1 MRNKLYIE
9 NFGPIGN
16 IEMEFGD
23 LTFVVGPQAGG
34 KTIALETLK
43 LAIDSKA
50 IIDVLNK
57 NNYLT
62 GKVENV
68 INLYYGKGM
77 AAMWRPETRIELNG
91 TPFEKKDLAP
101 NVGKE
106 KPSETVF
113 YIPAQRVTSIL
124 EGAGKSFSSYST
136 ETPFV
141 NRMYGDVM
149 QRFIQNGI
157 DKQIILFP
165 KSTRLKS
172 QMRRRFD
179 DSIYHGAQVELDESD
194 MQRRLVLSVGGS
206 KLPVTGWSAGQRE
219 FTPLLLGIYCLTGAP
234 QKILRSQDYTTV
246 IIEEPEMGLHPKAIV
261 DVILQ
266 ILELVQGEKGN
277 EKSKHKYQVIV
288 STHSSLFIDFAWAFN
303 KIKTISDS
311 QIRDN
316 ALYELLGIGD
326 DPQMRKMLSGIFDK
340 EIRTCYLGKDN
351 STVYSH
357 SQDISILDVWDDDP
371 IVSEWGGMTSFA
383 TKTADVITGNVLN
396 YD

>member
-1 MRNKLYIE
+1 MRDRLYIE
-9 NFGPIGN
+9 NLGPIGN
-16 IEMEFGD
+16 VDIELGD
-23 LTFVVGPQAGG
+23 LTFVVGPQASG
-34 KTIALETLK
+34 KTLALETLK

-68 INLYYGKGM
+68 LNLYYGKGM
-77 AAMWRPETRIELNG
+77 AAMWRPETRIELND

-106 KPSETVF
+106 KPAETVF

-141 NRMYGDVM
+141 NRMYGDIM

-157 DKQIILFP
+157 DKQTVLFP
-165 KSTRLKS
+165 KPTRLKS
-172 QMRRRFD
+172 QMKRRFKE
-179 DSIYHGAQVELDESD
+179 SIYHGARVELDESD
-194 MQRRLVLSVGGS
+194 MQRRLVLSVEGT

-266 ILELVQGEKGN
+266 ILELVQGEKGPQ
-277 EKSKHKYQVIV
+277 ESKHKYHVIV

-326 DPQMRKMLSGIFDK
+326 DSQMRKMLSGIFNK

-351 STVYSH
+351 GKVYSH
-357 SQDISILDVWDDDP
+357 SQDISTLNVWDEDP
-371 IVSEWGGMTSFA
+371 VVSEWGGMTSFA
-383 TKTADVITGNVLN
+383 TKATEVLTRNVLN